1 MKQCVAL
8 WADGLGWD
16 PPSFVGGRLCMSP
29 DIELGE
35 RIGLDFSLA
44 TSARAFAEKTNTAVC
59 SSPGDPSLCHQLEQ
73 SPCPSMGQERL
84 VSDDILRVGLPR

>member
-16 PPSFVGGRLCMSP
+16 PPSFVGGRLCLSP

-35 RIGLDFSLA
+35 SIGLDFSLA
-44 TSARAFAEKTNTAVC
+44 TSARAFAEKTNIAVG

-73 SPCPSMGQERL
+73 NPCGMGQGRL